1 MQLIAHGLDL
11 HYATTNDETT
21 VSQYKVDV
29 LLHLLYVDIAI
40 GRLVDLGM
48 LVCDETS
55 RFGESLCDLVRGKL
69 ESWLAL
75 GGVFVRF
82 NVGYS

>member
-21 VSQYKVDV
+21 ISQYKVDV
-29 LLHLLYVDIAI
+29 LLHRHDVDIAI

-48 LVCDETS
+48 LVSDES
-55 RFGESLCDLVRGKL
+55 CGFDESLCDLI
-69 ESWLAL
+69 
-75 GGVFVRF
+75 
-82 NVGYS
+82 